1 MAETNQSGGW
11 NRPKTGGQSP
21 RGRAVAR
28 PSPWRG
34 VLAGFCVIALAGGAA
49 WFLMGRK
56 PAAPE
61 REAVDKEKG
70 RIKEVQPVKAVAP
83 KVEPEPQPT
92 NLVKTWD
99 GKMVEWPPK
108 GAYKD
113 EEGVWR
119 HPGGQMCFD
128 PRAKPNF
135 IGTKTRQIF
144 EHVSENQV
152 ANLLTARPGTM
163 YFGTMTMYKSK
174 KFKEDFVNA
183 LVSPTDIKEDDS
195 EADKALKN
203 EVRAAMKELA
213 ERVKAGEDLGEI
225 LTETRKELQ
234 RLGQYKQDIVKELKE
249 SMKGKELTD
258 EDVKDYVMAA
268 NQMLEEKGIA
278 PLSVS
283 DLAIR
288 NLRRNVERMSAREA
302 AAEAAAAQAEG
313 EMK

>member
-1 MAETNQSGGW
+1 MSWNKPNAESAKREERSVKKSAHLVLFIVIGLVAMGAVVAW
-11 NRPKTGGQSP
+11 LVWPKGETRQ
-21 RGRAVAR
+21 
-28 PSPWRG
+28 
-34 VLAGFCVIALAGGAA
+34 
-49 WFLMGRK
+49 
-56 PAAPE
+56 
-61 REAVDKEKG
+61 EAESTKNT
-70 RIKEVQPVKAVAP
+70 RIKEVKPAAAP
-83 KVEPEPQPT
+83 KPVQEEAKPAPT

-108 GAYKD
+108 DAYKD
-113 EEGVWR
+113 EQGVWR

-128 PRAKPNF
+128 PRAKPSF

-163 YFGTMTMYKSK
+163 YFGTMTMYKSP

-195 EADKALKN
+195 EADKSLKN
-203 EVRAAMKELA
+203 DVRAAMKELA
-213 ERVKAGEDLGEI
+213 ARVKAGEDLGEI

-258 EDVKDYVMAA
+258 EDVKDYVTAA
-268 NQMLEEKGIA
+268 NQMLEKKGIA
-278 PLSVS
+278 PMGVS

-288 NLRRNVERMSAREA
+288 NLRRNVERMALRDQEKQM
-302 AAEAAAAQAEG
+302 ENKE
-313 EMK
+313 